1 MMTSLASVSR
11 VVALARVAR
20 RASTSSSSTS
30 SSSSSARARSRANAS
45 SERTTN
51 AICCGRGWFRRA
63 STSTTTTTTRAKM
76 AGRTAP
82 EDLAATIRR
91 AEDGAEDDDGVE
103 DASKNFSGKCA
114 AADKGG
120 VAVLEGMR
128 SAAPPGSVLTFV
140 ESGSKGLLLS
150 HREPKSFA
158 LMFETDEATGRRRVR
173 RDADAVRGETAE
185 ASKTEFLCGPSATS
199 TIGKIVDAFGELVT
213 GEAMVSGTEDSSTL
227 IREPPSVEDR
237 KPITTPLVTG
247 IKAVDLLAPI
257 GRGQCM
263 LVSGEPGTGLS
274 DLGLTSIIAQKGT
287 GVRCV
292 YAALGAQASRVN
304 EVAKELEGA
313 GAMAHTTIVTVG
325 DDPSEAERYAA
336 TCTAFAIA
344 EGARATGQD
353 VLLVLDDF
361 TGLVNFTKD
370 MARLAPQ
377 LNVAEGT
384 EEQME
389 EYEGM
394 LISASLAERRR
405 FLGMTLQRVA
415 RLNDTLKGGSITL
428 MGVMYH
434 PKGAYKK
441 TFKSGVEGAGM
452 GGAVLPGSVESI
464 KGFDSMPPAV
474 QEKLRKALEEK
485 AKASGAQDGAADVP
499 EAAFVQTRPMV
510 EEFMS
515 ITDGQVF
522 VESFDPEKGWVV
534 SAKDSVSRI
543 GAPGAAGPFRSLN
556 FLQLRLDLMQSDD
569 MGTFGSAGS
578 EKTKL
583 RSRSEAI
590 RGFLKQRQG
599 EVSSLAEQTIG
610 LFAIQNGFTKNKTAE
625 EVESMLSEAWKRAS
639 SELNDEIEFINAN
652 QSTELSTEMKTKFNQ
667 LLENL

>member
-1 MMTSLASVSR
+1 MLP
-11 VVALARVAR
+11 LARAPLTLVAR
-20 RASTSSSSTS
+20 WRVDGAS
-30 SSSSSARARSRANAS
+30 RARGASRAAT
-45 SERTTN
+45 RMMRRDARIGTGGRRARGVADGVDAATTN
-51 AICCGRGWFRRA
+51 AMESEMFCG
-63 STSTTTTTTRAKM
+63 T
-76 AGRTAP
+76 
-82 EDLAATIRR
+82 
-91 AEDGAEDDDGVE
+91 
-103 DASKNFSGKCA
+103 CA
-114 AADKGG
+114 AVDRGG

-128 SAAPPGSVLTFV
+128 SAAPCGATVTF
-140 ESGSKGLLLS
+140 GGDGGRRGTLLA

-158 LMFETDEATGRRRVR
+158 LMFEEDGMGRKRVC
-173 RDADAVRGETAE
+173 ADAEVVGSVGE
-185 ASKTEFLCGPSATS
+185 ASKTEFAYGPSAAWARGRT
-199 TIGKIVDAFGELVT
+199 VNAFGECAS
-213 GEAMVSGTEDSSTL
+213 GERMVSRTADSSKMM
-227 IREPPSVEDR
+227 REPPTVEDR

-247 IKAVDLLAPI
+247 VKAVDVLAPL

-274 DLGLTSIIAQKGT
+274 ELGLTSIVAQKNT

-292 YAALGAQASRVN
+292 YAALGAQASRVK
-304 EVAKELEGA
+304 EVEERLQRD
-313 GAMAHTTIVTVG
+313 GAMSYTTIVTV
-325 DDPSEAERYAA
+325 DKDASEGERYAA

-344 EGARATGQD
+344 EGARAVGQD

-370 MARLAPQ
+370 MSRLSPQ
-377 LNVAEGT
+377 LNFVEGT

-415 RLNDTLKGGSITL
+415 RLNDKLKGGSITL

-441 TFKSGVEGAGM
+441 SFKGGMETSGS
-452 GGAVLPGSVESI
+452 GGAVLPSSVESI

-485 AKASGAQDGAADVP
+485 AKAMEQSMREDEAP
-499 EAAFVQTRPMV
+499 EAAFVQPRPMV

-522 VESFDPEKGWVV
+522 VDSYDPERGWII

-569 MGTFGSAGS
+569 MGTFGSAGA
-578 EKTKL
+578 EKSKL

-590 RGFLKQRQG
+590 RGFLKQKQG
-599 EVSSLAEQTIG
+599 KVASLAEQTIG
-610 LFAIQNGFTKNKTAE
+610 LFAIQKGFTNNKSAE
-625 EVESMLSEAWKRAS
+625 EVEVMLARANERAKETMS
-639 SELNDEIEFINAN
+639 AEMEFINKN
-652 QSTELSTEMKTKFNQ
+652 QSAGLSAETISKLSEL
-667 LLENL
+667 LANL

>member
-1 MMTSLASVSR
+1 MLAVAPRRAMT
-11 VVALARVAR
+11 LARACRAVAR
-20 RASTSSSSTS
+20 RAAPARRDATATIAATRRRPGDRGDGVSRRARGTEAV
-30 SSSSSARARSRANAS
+30 ARAR
-45 SERTTN
+45 
-51 AICCGRGWFRRA
+51 I
-63 STSTTTTTTRAKM
+63 
-76 AGRTAP
+76 AGKPVP
-82 EDLAATIRR
+82 EDARSSAAPTV
-91 AEDGAEDDDGVE
+91 ESVE
-103 DASKNFSGKCA
+103 DEDRMKNFSGTCA
-114 AADKGG
+114 RAERGG
-120 VAVLEGMR
+120 VVALEGMR
-128 SAAPPGSVLTFV
+128 SAAPPGAVLRFADGGRAV
-140 ESGSKGLLLS
+140 LLS
-150 HREPKSFA
+150 HREPKTFA
-158 LMFETDEATGRRRVR
+158 LMFDGGEGGERRRTGDGAR
-173 RDADAVRGETAE
+173 AVGKTAE
-185 ASKTEFLCGPSATS
+185 ASKTEFVWGPSARATR
-199 TIGKIVDAFGELVT
+199 GKIVDAFGEARD
-213 GEAMVSGTEDSSTL
+213 GSAMVTGTEDSSKMM
-227 IREPPSVEDR
+227 REPPSVEER

-247 IKAVDLLAPI
+247 IKAVDLLAPV

-274 DLGLTSIIAQKGT
+274 ELGLTSIVAQRST

-292 YAALGAQASRVN
+292 YAALGAQASRVD
-304 EVAKELEGA
+304 EVAKRLEGD
-313 GAMAHTTIVTVG
+313 GAMSHTTIVTV
-325 DDPSEAERYAA
+325 DDEPSEAERYAA

-344 EGARATGQD
+344 EGARALGED

-370 MARLAPQ
+370 MARMAPQ

-415 RLNDTLKGGSITL
+415 RMNDELKGGSITL

-441 TFKSGVEGAGM
+441 TFKSGVEGAGS
-452 GGAVLPGSVESI
+452 GGAVLPSSVESI
-464 KGFDSMPPAV
+464 KGFDSMPAAV

-485 AKASGAQDGAADVP
+485 AKAAHVSTADDEFP
-499 EAAFVQTRPMV
+499 ESAFVQSRPMV

-522 VESFDPEKGWVV
+522 VDSYDPAKGWII

-569 MGTFGSAGS
+569 MGTFGSAGT
-578 EKTKL
+578 EKSKL

-590 RGFLKQRQG
+590 RGFLKQKQG
-599 EVSSLAEQTIG
+599 EVASLAEQTVG
-610 LFAIQNGFTKNKTAE
+610 LFAIQKGFANNKTAE
-625 EVESMLSEAWKRAS
+625 EVEDMLAKAVKRATETMREELEYINTNPSSALSE
-639 SELNDEIEFINAN
+639 E
-652 QSTELSTEMKTKFNQ
+652 TMTKLET
-667 LLENL
+667 LLRNL

>member
-1 MMTSLASVSR
+1 MNTTDTIIIGEGFFGLFVGIKIAEKGYNVKIFEKKTKSLFINNLRLFFPENCTYIKKFLNKLNIAYTTIHNNNTTVSSIISNIDKMPTSLQQDTIFKDTCNNILNKHTVN
-11 VVALARVAR
+11 LLKNEIYEIDFLFNID
-20 RASTSSSSTS
+20 TE
-30 SSSSSARARSRANAS
+30 SA
-45 SERTTN
+45 
-51 AICCGRGWFRRA
+51 
-63 STSTTTTTTRAKM
+63 
-76 AGRTAP
+76 
-82 EDLAATIRR
+82 
-91 AEDGAEDDDGVE
+91 VQ
-103 DASKNFSGKCA
+103 
-114 AADKGG
+114 
-120 VAVLEGMR
+120 
-128 SAAPPGSVLTFV
+128 
-140 ESGSKGLLLS
+140 
-150 HREPKSFA
+150 
-158 LMFETDEATGRRRVR
+158 
-173 RDADAVRGETAE
+173 
-185 ASKTEFLCGPSATS
+185 
-199 TIGKIVDAFGELVT
+199 
-213 GEAMVSGTEDSSTL
+213 L
-227 IREPPSVEDR
+227 IKRNYINIMEER

-247 IKAVDLLAPI
+247 IKAVDLLAPV

-274 DLGLTSIIAQKGT
+274 ELGLTSIVAQRST

-292 YAALGAQASRVN
+292 YAALGAQASRVD
-304 EVAKELEGA
+304 EVAKRLEGD
-313 GAMAHTTIVTVG
+313 GAMSHTTIVTV
-325 DDPSEAERYAA
+325 DDEPSEAERYAA

-344 EGARATGQD
+344 EGARALGED

-370 MARLAPQ
+370 MARMAPQ

-415 RLNDTLKGGSITL
+415 RMNDELKGGSITL

-441 TFKSGVEGAGM
+441 TFKSGVEGAGS
-452 GGAVLPGSVESI
+452 GGAVLPSSVESI
-464 KGFDSMPPAV
+464 KGFDSMPAAV

-485 AKASGAQDGAADVP
+485 AKAAHVSTADDEFP
-499 EAAFVQTRPMV
+499 ESAFVQSRPMV

-522 VESFDPEKGWVV
+522 VDSYDPAKGWII

-569 MGTFGSAGS
+569 MGTFGSAGT
-578 EKTKL
+578 EKSKL

-590 RGFLKQRQG
+590 RGFLKQKQG
-599 EVSSLAEQTIG
+599 EVASLAEQTVG
-610 LFAIQNGFTKNKTAE
+610 LFAIQKGFANNKTAE
-625 EVESMLSEAWKRAS
+625 EVEDMLAKAVKRATETMREELEYINTNPSSALSE
-639 SELNDEIEFINAN
+639 E
-652 QSTELSTEMKTKFNQ
+652 TMTKLET
-667 LLENL
+667 LLRNL

>member
-1 MMTSLASVSR
+1 MT
-11 VVALARVAR
+11 LARACRAVAR
-20 RASTSSSSTS
+20 RAARPRRDGATAIAATTRRRRDDRVDGAARRARGATTAADARIAGKPTPDDAR
-30 SSSSSARARSRANAS
+30 SSA
-45 SERTTN
+45 
-51 AICCGRGWFRRA
+51 
-63 STSTTTTTTRAKM
+63 
-76 AGRTAP
+76 AP
-82 EDLAATIRR
+82 GADDVEEEDRM
-91 AEDGAEDDDGVE
+91 
-103 DASKNFSGKCA
+103 KNFSGTCA
-114 AADKGG
+114 RAERGG
-120 VAVLEGMR
+120 VVALEGMR
-128 SAAPPGSVLTFV
+128 SAAPPGAVLRFADGAGRAV
-140 ESGSKGLLLS
+140 LLS
-150 HREPKSFA
+150 HREPKTFA
-158 LMFETDEATGRRRVR
+158 LMFDGGEGGERRSVGDGAR
-173 RDADAVRGETAE
+173 AVGKRAE
-185 ASKTEFLCGPSATS
+185 ASKTEFVWGPSARATR
-199 TIGKIVDAFGELVT
+199 GKIVDAL
-213 GEAMVSGTEDSSTL
+213 GEARDGSAMVTGTEDSSKMM
-227 IREPPSVEDR
+227 REPPSVEDR

-247 IKAVDLLAPI
+247 IKAVDLLAPV

-274 DLGLTSIIAQKGT
+274 ELGLTSIVAQKNT

-292 YAALGAQASRVN
+292 YAALGAQASRVDD
-304 EVAKELEGA
+304 VAKRLEGD
-313 GAMAHTTIVTVG
+313 GAMSHTTIVTVN

-344 EGARATGQD
+344 EGARASGED

-370 MARLAPQ
+370 MARMAPQ

-415 RLNDTLKGGSITL
+415 RMNDKLKGGSITL

-441 TFKSGVEGAGM
+441 TFKSGVEGAGS
-452 GGAVLPGSVESI
+452 GGAVLPSSVESI
-464 KGFDSMPPAV
+464 KGFDSMPAAV

-485 AKASGAQDGAADVP
+485 AKAAHVSTADDEFP
-499 EAAFVQTRPMV
+499 ESAFVQSRPMV

-522 VESFDPEKGWVV
+522 VDSYDPAKGWII

-569 MGTFGSAGS
+569 MGTFGSAGT
-578 EKTKL
+578 EKSKL

-590 RGFLKQRQG
+590 RGFLKQKQG
-599 EVSSLAEQTIG
+599 EVASLAEQTIG
-610 LFAIQNGFTKNKTAE
+610 LFAIQKGFANNKTAE
-625 EVESMLSEAWKRAS
+625 EVEDMLAKAVERATETMREELEYINTNPASALSEDTMTK
-639 SELNDEIEFINAN
+639 LD
-652 QSTELSTEMKTKFNQ
+652 TLLS
-667 LLENL
+667 NL

>member
-1 MMTSLASVSR
+1 MHRTMAIARACGGAVFRATSASASARRRDHSRCARPRAMSTSAPSSASASR
-11 VVALARVAR
+11 VVA
-20 RASTSSSSTS
+20 
-30 SSSSSARARSRANAS
+30 
-45 SERTTN
+45 
-51 AICCGRGWFRRA
+51 
-63 STSTTTTTTRAKM
+63 RAKM
-76 AGRTAP
+76 VGKTAP
-82 EDLAATIRR
+82 EEVTAAL
-91 AEDGAEDDDGVE
+91 GVDDVE
-103 DASKNFSGKCA
+103 DEDPGKNFSGTCGA
-114 AADKGG
+114 VDRGG
-120 VAVLEGMR
+120 VAVLDGMR
-128 SAAPPGSVLTFV
+128 SAAPFGAVLTFANGGGRGV
-140 ESGSKGLLLS
+140 LLS

-158 LMFETDEATGRRRVR
+158 LMFEEDESGRRRV
-173 RDADAVRGETAE
+173 DAGEKATGTTAE
-185 ASKTEFLCGPSATS
+185 ASKSEFVMGPSAKS
-199 TIGKIVDAFGELVT
+199 TLGKIVNAFGERLDGEKMVT
-213 GEAMVSGTEDSSTL
+213 GAEDSSRM

-274 DLGLTSIIAQKGT
+274 ELGLTSIVAQKGT

-304 EVAKELEGA
+304 QVAKRLEED
-313 GAMAHTTIVTVG
+313 GAMSHTTIVTVDEG
-325 DDPSEAERYAA
+325 ASDGERYAA

-344 EGARATGQD
+344 EGARAMGED

-361 TGLVNFTKD
+361 SGLVNFTKD

-377 LNVAEGT
+377 LNVEEGT

-405 FLGMTLQRVA
+405 FLGLTLQRVA
-415 RLNDTLKGGSITL
+415 RLNDELKGGSITL

-434 PKGAYKK
+434 PQGAYKK
-441 TFKSGVEGAGM
+441 TFKSGVEGAGS
-452 GGAVLPGSVESI
+452 GGAVLPSSVESI
-464 KGFDSMPPAV
+464 KGFDSMPAAV
-474 QEKLRKALEEK
+474 QEKLRKALAEK
-485 AKASGAQDGAADVP
+485 AAASAASTGDFDAP
-499 EAAFVQTRPMV
+499 ESAFVQSRPMV

-522 VESFDPEKGWVV
+522 VDSYTPEKGWTI

-569 MGTFGSAGS
+569 MGTFGSTGS

-590 RGFLKQRQG
+590 RGFLKQKQG

-639 SELNDEIEFINAN
+639 SELNDEIEFINTN
-652 QSTELSTEMKTKFNQ
+652 QSTELSSEVKMKLNQ

>member
-1 MMTSLASVSR
+1 M
-11 VVALARVAR
+11 
-20 RASTSSSSTS
+20 
-30 SSSSSARARSRANAS
+30 N
-45 SERTTN
+45 
-51 AICCGRGWFRRA
+51 
-63 STSTTTTTTRAKM
+63 
-76 AGRTAP
+76 
-82 EDLAATIRR
+82 
-91 AEDGAEDDDGVE
+91 
-103 DASKNFSGKCA
+103 
-114 AADKGG
+114 
-120 VAVLEGMR
+120 
-128 SAAPPGSVLTFV
+128 
-140 ESGSKGLLLS
+140 
-150 HREPKSFA
+150 
-158 LMFETDEATGRRRVR
+158 
-173 RDADAVRGETAE
+173 
-185 ASKTEFLCGPSATS
+185 
-199 TIGKIVDAFGELVT
+199 AFGERLDGEKMVT
-213 GEAMVSGTEDSSTL
+213 GTEDSSRM

-274 DLGLTSIIAQKGT
+274 ELGLTSIVAQKGT

-304 EVAKELEGA
+304 QVAKRLEED
-313 GAMAHTTIVTVG
+313 GAMSHTTIVTVDEG
-325 DDPSEAERYAA
+325 ASDGERYAA

-344 EGARATGQD
+344 EGARAMGED

-361 TGLVNFTKD
+361 SGLVNFTKD

-377 LNVAEGT
+377 LNVEEGT

-405 FLGMTLQRVA
+405 FLGLTLQRVA
-415 RLNDTLKGGSITL
+415 RLNDELKGGSITL

-434 PKGAYKK
+434 PQGAYKK
-441 TFKSGVEGAGM
+441 TFKSGVEGAGS
-452 GGAVLPGSVESI
+452 GGAVLPSSVESI
-464 KGFDSMPPAV
+464 KGFDSMPAAV
-474 QEKLRKALEEK
+474 QEKLRKALAEK
-485 AKASGAQDGAADVP
+485 AAASAASTGDFDAP
-499 EAAFVQTRPMV
+499 ESAFVQSRPMV

-522 VESFDPEKGWVV
+522 VDSYTPEKGWTI

-569 MGTFGSAGS
+569 MGTFGSTGS

-590 RGFLKQRQG
+590 RGFLKQKQG

-639 SELNDEIEFINAN
+639 SELNDEIEFINTN
-652 QSTELSTEMKTKFNQ
+652 QSTELSSEVKMKLNQ

>member
-1 MMTSLASVSR
+1 M
-11 VVALARVAR
+11 
-20 RASTSSSSTS
+20 
-30 SSSSSARARSRANAS
+30 
-45 SERTTN
+45 
-51 AICCGRGWFRRA
+51 
-63 STSTTTTTTRAKM
+63 TTTRAKM

-91 AEDGAEDDDGVE
+91 GEEGADSDDGVE

-114 AADKGG
+114 GLDKGG

-185 ASKTEFLCGPSATS
+185 ASKTEFLCGPSAKS
-199 TIGKIVDAFGELVT
+199 TEGKIVDAFGEMVT

-292 YAALGAQASRVN
+292 YAALGAQASRVDK
-304 EVAKELEGA
+304 VAKELEGA

-415 RLNDTLKGGSITL
+415 RLNDALKGGSITL

-452 GGAVLPGSVESI
+452 GGAVLPSSVESI
-464 KGFDSMPPAV
+464 KGFDSMPLAV
-474 QEKLRKALEEK
+474 QEKLRKALKEK
-485 AKASGAQDGAADVP
+485 AKASSAQDGATEVP

-522 VESFDPEKGWVV
+522 VESFDPERGWVV

-569 MGTFGSAGS
+569 MGTFGSAGA
-578 EKTKL
+578 EKIKL

-590 RGFLKQRQG
+590 RGFLRQKKG
-599 EVSSLAEQTIG
+599 EVATLAEQTIG

-625 EVESMLSEAWKRAS
+625 EVEKMLAEANARAAKTIPE
-639 SELNDEIEFINAN
+639 ELERINNN
-652 QSTELSTEMKTKFNQ
+652 QSAELTSETMAKLTELFGGP
-667 LLENL
+667 